1 MIPSGGTDSHKWIVV
16 IQKEQEAGGRK
27 LCHNAVLCMDFTV
40 LTCQKKED
48 A

>member
-1 MIPSGGTDSHKWIVV
+1 MIPSGGTDIHKWIVV
-16 IQKEQEAGGRK
+16 IQKEQEAGSRK

-40 LTCQKKED
+40 LTSQKKED

>member
-1 MIPSGGTDSHKWIVV
+1 MILSGGTDSPKWIV
-16 IQKEQEAGGRK
+16 IQKEQEAGDRK

-40 LTCQKKED
+40 LPSQKED